1 MTTNAAPGVLIVDD
15 DRGICSSLSRI
26 LRMEG
31 YETSSVEDGRQA
43 LDYLRSHP
51 KPGLILLDL
60 MMPNMNGWEFSKE
73 QQKDPELAGIPV
85 VIISAGG
92 SEVRRTAGSIPAV
105 EYLEKPLDLDRLLQ
119 LVGTYCPRKT

>member
-1 MTTNAAPGVLIVDD
+1 MTTDQTCRVLIVDD

-31 YETSSVEDGRQA
+31 YETTSVEDGKQA
-43 LDYLRSHP
+43 LEYLRTHP
-51 KPGLILLDL
+51 RPGLILLDL

-73 QQKDPELAGIPV
+73 QQRDTAIADIPV

-105 EYLEKPLDLDRLLQ
+105 DYLEKPLDLERLLQ
-119 LVGTYCPRKT
+119 LVGTYCDQKK